1 MITILLLCYNTV
13 TKAAT
18 RRVYLAYSSRGVIV
32 HDNRAEMV
40 DGRQLEQCLR
50 AHIRNSKQE
59 VGRTN
64 WEWHVAFES

>member
-13 TKAAT
+13 TKAAS

-40 DGRQLEQCLR
+40 RQAAGAALESP
-50 AHIRNSKQE
+50 HQE
-59 VGRTN
+59 QQTGSGEN
-64 WEWHVAFES
+64 KLGMGCGF